1 MPVQRGKTSDGMT
14 IHIFTINKDKCIVY
28 HVEKIQNTYFQ
39 FDRRF
44 PNGNCCTHVHS
55 ESIFDNIN
63 VETVNIYVKEFRM
76 IAGAVMRIKRL
87 NE

>member
-1 MPVQRGKTSDGMT
+1 MT
-14 IHIFTINKDKCIVY
+14 IPIFTINKDKCIVY

-55 ESIFDNIN
+55 ELIFENIN
-63 VETVNIYVKEFRM
+63 VETVNIYVKES
-76 IAGAVMRIKRL
+76 VTHSQRIDSYLPIILK
-87 NE
+87 NSEMF